1 MRKHQTGNGKPGGN
15 ILETEIFFDNDRN
28 YFDNVYDN
36 FDNNDNYHQM
46 VKCDPR
52 HGKYMACCL
61 LYRSSN
67 NDDDVDDDDYD
78 GGGDDIV
85 CEHPISMLMVM
96 A

>member
-1 MRKHQTGNGKPGGN
+1 MINNHR
-15 ILETEIFFDNDRN
+15 FD
-28 YFDNVYDN
+28 YL
-36 FDNNDNYHQM
+36 QM

-67 NDDDVDDDDYD
+67 NDDDGDDDDYD